1 MQYGWKKNKIKNRGL
16 RGGLDIMD
24 FKIIAVDFDGTLC
37 ENKWP
42 EIGEANKELIAYL
55 KKRQAAGDKLILWT
69 CRVGEVR
76 DAAVAWSADQGLIFD
91 AVNEN
96 LPEVL
101 EWMGGDTRKI
111 FANEYIDDR
120 NVWYPFNKI
129 ADILY
134 LCDEKQCGDSC
145 PSTECKHTSD
155 ISHAKNFIK
164 GDYNSYWEKEMMN
177 KHVDKQNCAERAELF
192 GRLID
197 IVEDWLEEK
206 GITVNYISNAER
218 EDAEDAAI
226 IYGSDYDYLA
236 DRFAAILSI
245 SRYCTDEQK
254 PKIQSW
260 AEKEIEIA
268 CMHERGESGTKDG
281 EWDYGCVCY
290 ESALKAYKSLMGDG
304 HSGFSIGMTKYILNR
319 LIEGKPL
326 TPIEDKKDVWSDISD
341 ISGGCINY
349 QCKRMSSLFKY
360 VYPDGTIK
368 YRDVNRFY
376 GVNLDN
382 PNGSYHSGL
391 IDRVMEELYPI
402 CMPYFPT
409 KSFKVV
415 CEEFLIDR
423 KNGDFDTV
431 GMLYFID
438 PDGVR
443 VKLNRYFKEAGDDF
457 VEIDKDEYEERRGMY
472 QKLQEETNND

>member
-1 MQYGWKKNKIKNRGL
+1 
-16 RGGLDIMD
+16 MD

-42 EIGEANKELIAYL
+42 EIGEPNRGLIAYL
-55 KKRQAAGDKLILWT
+55 KERQAAGDKLVLWT
-69 CRVGEVR
+69 CRVGKILKNAI
-76 DAAVAWSADQGLIFD
+76 DWSAEQGIIFD

-96 LPEVL
+96 LPEIVSSF
-101 EWMGGDTRKI
+101 GTDTRKI

-120 NVWYPFNKI
+120 NAWYPQI
-129 ADILY
+129 
-134 LCDEKQCGDSC
+134 
-145 PSTECKHTSD
+145 
-155 ISHAKNFIK
+155 ISEQMTQ
-164 GDYNSYWEKEMMN
+164 S
-177 KHVDKQNCAERAELF
+177 ERMELW
-192 GRLID
+192 GGLID
-197 IVEDWLEEK
+197 VVEDWLEEK
-206 GITVNYISNAER
+206 GITANDIPNEER
-218 EDAEDAAI
+218 EDTEDAAI

-236 DRFAAILSI
+236 NRFAAVVGI
-245 SRYCTDEQK
+245 SRDCLDVVKKEDK
-254 PKIQSW
+254 PKAQSW
-260 AEKEIEIA
+260 AEREIEIA
-268 CMHERGESGTKDG
+268 CKHERGDSGSKDG
-281 EWDYGCVCY
+281 EWDYGCACY

-304 HSGFSIGMTKYILNR
+304 HTGFSIGMTKYILNR
-319 LIEGKPL
+319 LIEHKPL
-326 TPIEDKKDVWSDISD
+326 TPIEDKEDVWNDISD
-341 ISGGCINY
+341 ISGGCVNY

-360 VYPDGTIK
+360 MYPDGTIK

-402 CMPYFPT
+402 RMPYFPT

-415 CEEFLIDR
+415 CEEFLTDR

-443 VKLNRYFKEAGDDF
+443 VELNRYFKEGEDDF
-457 VEIDKDEYEERRGMY
+457 VEIDKDEYEERGIMY
-472 QKLQEETNND
+472 QKLLEEMNDGLQV